1 MSESILNAIL
11 YSSKEPGVDPKD
23 HTDHDTMFYRLGI
36 VQSDKAP
43 YVVQAI
49 DNYRNFSETVEP
61 RLRRFLTNDARTF
74 RNMFSSFGSVG
85 GKTLKLINTTQQSH
99 TLTQKNV
106 SQKKG
111 LAAMF
116 GPQNNNNSQNQGS
129 SGD

>member
-11 YSSKEPGVDPKD
+11 YSSKEPGVDQKD
-23 HTDHDTMFYRLGI
+23 HTDHDTLFYRLGI

-49 DNYRNFSETVEP
+49 DNLRNFSNTVEP
-61 RLRRFLTNDARTF
+61 RLRKFMVNDARTF

-85 GKTLKLINTTQQSH
+85 GKTLRLINTTQQSH
-99 TLTQKNV
+99 SITQKNV

-111 LAAMF
+111 LASMF
-116 GPQNNNNSQNQGS
+116 GPQNNNSQSQS
-129 SGD
+129 STGE